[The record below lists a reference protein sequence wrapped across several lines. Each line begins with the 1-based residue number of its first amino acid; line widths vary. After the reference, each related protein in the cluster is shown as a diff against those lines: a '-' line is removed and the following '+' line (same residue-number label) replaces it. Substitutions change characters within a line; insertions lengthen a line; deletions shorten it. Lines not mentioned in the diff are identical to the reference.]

1 MMESSDFAR
10 AIQVCEKLPDASR
23 MTRQNQ
29 FGRYFGQGCQNE
41 PALAESG
48 MGNDD
53 LRVIQDEIA
62 NVQNV
67 QINSSWRVSGFL
79 RRAAHLSLDL

>member
-1 MMESSDFAR
+1 MESNDFAR
-10 AIQVCEKLPDASR
+10 VVQVCEKCPDALR
-23 MTRQNQ
+23 MTRQNE
-29 FGRYFGQGCQNE
+29 FGGYFGQRCQNE
-41 PALAESG
+41 PALTESG

-79 RRAAHLSLDL
+79 RRTAHLSLDL

>member
-1 MMESSDFAR
+1 MESNDFAR
-10 AIQVCEKLPDASR
+10 VIQVCEKRPDAPR

-29 FGRYFGQGCQNE
+29 FGGYFGQGCQNE

-48 MGNDD
+48 MRNDD

-67 QINSSWRVSGFL
+67 QIYSSWRVSGFL
-79 RRAAHLSLDL
+79 WRTAHLSLDL